1 MILQFFEKGF
11 VLQKICSNAKL
22 LKTFKV
28 SSDSQTNG
36 HFENPYTGSV
46 FRKAYALFIGCKM
59 KPLRKSVFL
68 W

>member
-46 FRKAYALFIGCKM
+46 FRKTYALFVAVK
-59 KPLRKSVFL
+59 
-68 W
+68 